1 MTKKQERVIEY
12 LKVKISQKEEEY
24 RKDCPE
30 FYKLY
35 ETSYSLEDK
44 LLDLGGE
51 IVSNAFEYAGYCAD
65 LVHSV
70 WAGNSA
76 GCRSVNSIIKLMET

>member
-35 ETSYSLEDK
+35 KTSYSLEDK
-44 LLDLGGE
+44 LSDLGGE
-51 IVSNAFEYAGYCAD
+51 IVSQAFEYAGYCMD

-70 WAGNSA
+70 CVGNSA
-76 GCRSVNSIIKLMET
+76 GRRSVDNIIKLM

>member
-12 LKVKISQKEEEY
+12 LKAKLSQKEEEY
-24 RKDCPE
+24 RKYYPE

-35 ETSYSLEDK
+35 ETYSLDDK
-44 LLDLGGE
+44 FLDLGGE

-70 WAGNSA
+70 WVGNSA
-76 GCRSVNSIIKLMET
+76 GFRSVNNIIKLMEA

>member
-1 MTKKQERVIEY
+1 MTKKQEKVIEY
-12 LKVKISQKEEEY
+12 LKAKISQKEEEY

-35 ETSYSLEDK
+35 ETYSLEDK

-51 IVSNAFEYAGYCAD
+51 IVSKAFEYAGYCAD
-65 LVHSV
+65 LVHSIFE
-70 WAGNSA
+70 GNSA
-76 GCRSVNSIIKLMET
+76 GWRSVNNIIKLMEV